1 MFKRLF
7 CNLIFIGA
15 MLGNVAF
22 SQNAQAEELL
32 QFVTT
37 EYPPYTTA
45 NLPNGGIITAIA
57 TEAFKRG
64 GYNINVTILPWA
76 RALREGTEGRV
87 DGIVAIWH
95 SVEREQ
101 WFIYSN
107 PIAPNQIG
115 FFKRVDSP
123 IRYKNLSD
131 LKPYTIG
138 TVRGY
143 ANPPAFDEAKLNT
156 VDAVD
161 DETNLRKLG
170 AKRLDL
176 VLIDKGVAQYL
187 IDLKIG
193 YLMGKLVWMGP
204 AIEAP
209 QLYVVLSKS
218 APDKE
223 KKLEAFNRGLQ
234 LMEKD
239 GTLAKLIAEAGI

>member
-1 MFKRLF
+1 MFKRLLCHLVF
-7 CNLIFIGA
+7 MIF
-15 MLGNVAF
+15 LLVNVAF
-22 SQNAQAEELL
+22 SQKVQAEELL

-37 EYPPYTTA
+37 EYPPYTTT
-45 NLPNGGIITAIA
+45 NMPNGGVITAIA
-57 TEAFKRG
+57 TEAFKRS

-95 SVEREQ
+95 SKEREQ

-115 FFKRVDSP
+115 FYKRVDSS
-123 IRYKNLSD
+123 ISYKKLSD

-143 ANPPAFDEAKLNT
+143 ANPPAFDEAKLNV

-187 IDLKIG
+187 IDL
-193 YLMGKLVWMGP
+193 
-204 AIEAP
+204 
-209 QLYVVLSKS
+209 
-218 APDKE
+218 
-223 KKLEAFNRGLQ
+223 N
-234 LMEKD
+234 
-239 GTLAKLIAEAGI
+239 